1 MLKVSERGER
11 LPASP
16 IRKLTPFANKA
27 KENGIHVH
35 HLNIGQPDLPTP
47 EIALQALKK
56 IDRTTLEYS
65 PSEGF
70 LSLRKKIAEYYKTL
84 GVELSPSEIIVTAG
98 ASEALLFGFMACLNE
113 GDEMIITEPAYANY
127 HSFAQ
132 MAGIKVVPLLSKIEN
147 GFSLP
152 DTAEFEKLIT
162 PKTKAILICNPN
174 NPTGYTYTPEEFF
187 KIRDLVKKYNL
198 FLFADEVYREFF
210 YSDQKCI
217 SSLLLEG
224 IEQNVI
230 VCDSFSKRYSE
241 CGIRIGAI
249 ISRNKEVMETILK
262 YCQARLSPPL
272 LGQIIAEVSV
282 DAPQSYLDDVYNEY
296 IERRDL
302 LINGLNEIDGVFS
315 PMPNGAFYTVASLP
329 IDDSDKFCEWLLS
342 DFSYEGETVMM
353 APASGFYSNPEN
365 GKNQVRI
372 AYVLSKEDLKKALKV
387 LEKGLEKY
395 NSPKNHNNV

>member
-1 MLKVSERGER
+1 MLQVSERGKR

-47 EIALQALKK
+47 EIALQKLKN

-70 LSLRKKIAEYYKTL
+70 LSLRKKITEYYKTL

-113 GDEMIITEPAYANY
+113 GDEIILTEPAYANY

-132 MAGIKVVPLLSKIEN
+132 MAGIKVVPLLAKIEN
-147 GFSLP
+147 GFALP
-152 DTAEFEKLIT
+152 DMAEFEKLIT

-174 NPTGYTYTPEEFF
+174 NPTGYTYTPEELF
-187 KIRDLVKKYNL
+187 KIRDLIKKYNL

-241 CGIRIGAI
+241 CGIRIGSV
-249 ISRNKEVMETILK
+249 ISRNKEVMGTILK

-272 LGQIIAEVSV
+272 LGQIIAEASV
-282 DAPQSYLDDVYNEY
+282 DTPKSYLENVYNEY
-296 IERRDL
+296 IERRNL
-302 LINGLNEIDGVFS
+302 LINGLNKIDGVFS
-315 PMPNGAFYTVASLP
+315 PMPNGAFYTVAALP
-329 IDDSDKFCEWLLS
+329 VDDCDKFCEWMLS
-342 DFSYEGETVMM
+342 DFSYNGETVMM

-372 AYVLSKEDLKKALKV
+372 AYVLEKDELIRALKV
-387 LEKGLEKY
+387 LEEGLKKY
-395 NSPKNHNNV
+395 NSIK

>member
-1 MLKVSERGER
+1 MVQVSERGKI

-98 ASEALLFGFMACLNE
+98 ASEALMFGFMACLNE

-152 DTAEFEKLIT
+152 DMAEFEKLIT

-174 NPTGYTYTPEEFF
+174 NPTGYTYTPEELF

-241 CGIRIGAI
+241 CGIRIGAV

-282 DAPQSYLDDVYNEY
+282 DAPQSYLEDVYNEY

-302 LINGLNEIDGVFS
+302 LIKGLNEIDGVFS
-315 PMPNGAFYTVASLP
+315 PMPNGAFYTVAELP
-329 IDDSDKFCEWLLS
+329 VDDCDDFCEWLLS
-342 DFSYEGETVMM
+342 EFSYEGETVMM

-372 AYVLSKEDLKKALKV
+372 AYVLSKEDLKRALKV

-395 NSPKNHNNV
+395 NSINN

>member
-1 MLKVSERGER
+1 MLQVSERGKR

-47 EIALQALKK
+47 EIALQKLKN

-132 MAGIKVVPLLSKIEN
+132 MAGVKVVPLLSKIEN

-152 DTAEFEKLIT
+152 DMAEFEKLIT

-174 NPTGYTYTPEEFF
+174 NPTGYTYTPEELFV
-187 KIRDLVKKYNL
+187 IRDLVKKYNL

-230 VCDSFSKRYSE
+230 VCDSF
-241 CGIRIGAI
+241 
-249 ISRNKEVMETILK
+249 
-262 YCQARLSPPL
+262 
-272 LGQIIAEVSV
+272 
-282 DAPQSYLDDVYNEY
+282 
-296 IERRDL
+296 
-302 LINGLNEIDGVFS
+302 
-315 PMPNGAFYTVASLP
+315 
-329 IDDSDKFCEWLLS
+329 
-342 DFSYEGETVMM
+342 
-353 APASGFYSNPEN
+353 
-365 GKNQVRI
+365 
-372 AYVLSKEDLKKALKV
+372 
-387 LEKGLEKY
+387 
-395 NSPKNHNNV
+395 

>member
-1 MLKVSERGER
+1 MLSVSERGKI

-16 IRKLTPFANKA
+16 IRKLTPLANKA
-27 KENGIHVH
+27 KENGIYVH

-47 EIALQALKK
+47 DIALQKLKE

-70 LSLRKKIAEYYKTL
+70 LSLRKKIAEYYKTF
-84 GVELSPSEIIVTAG
+84 GVELMPDQIIVTAG

-132 MAGIKVVPLLSKIEN
+132 MANIKVVPLLSKIEN
-147 GFSLP
+147 GFALP
-152 DTAEFEKLIT
+152 DIADFEQLVT

-174 NPTGYTYTPEEFF
+174 NPTGYTYSKNELL
-187 KIRDLVKKYNL
+187 KICELVKKHNL

-210 YSDQKCI
+210 YSDEKHF
-217 SSLLLEG
+217 SALNLKE

-241 CGIRIGAI
+241 CGIRIGTL
-249 ISRNKEVMETILK
+249 ISRNKEVIETVLK

-272 LGQIIAEVSV
+272 LGQIIAEVSM
-282 DAPQSYLDDVYNEY
+282 DTPKSYLEDVYNEY
-296 IERRDL
+296 IERRNL
-302 LINGLNEIDGVFS
+302 LINGLNDIDGVFS
-315 PMPNGAFYTVASLP
+315 PMPSGAFYAIAELP
-329 IDDSDKFCEWLLS
+329 VDDSDKFCAWLLS
-342 DFSYEGETVMM
+342 DFSYEGQTVMM
-353 APASGFYSNPEN
+353 APASGFYSDQEN

-372 AYVLSKEDLKKALKV
+372 AYVLEKEELKKALKV
-387 LEKGLEKY
+387 LEEGLKAY
-395 NSPKNHNNV
+395 NNL